1 MTHKMLKLKVV
12 ALVFTLILS
21 PSLQLSIV
29 KNGEV
34 EKVDMEFEEAV
45 KFLQLEEIQKLKET
59 VTNLRNEKKKCYKEN
74 TEKIDQIKTD
84 NEKVLNS
91 LTEQLENVQQTVANQ
106 EVLLGFLR
114 SILYY
119 IDVKKTTC
127 MDAVQAQAEEIAI
140 LGAERAEYQ
149 KKNELNLKHAYLQVD
164 IIKSQEKEKKLLKE
178 TVITQQE
185 LFMNYGNLT
194 GFTELE
200 NFPKYAQLLT
210 QTLANQASKIEQMSQ
225 YFKEEKK
232 VEENMAQILNEIQ
245 NLNFSLAT
253 QTSKWD
259 LLTQYQNVISIQNE
273 NLKALGPAISY
284 VIEDNKRFQ
293 YNFDDEGTL
302 LSLEPCQCLPDPKE
316 SGILVSEIEFV
327 CPNGM
332 VSATSLE
339 AELTVP
345 CPGGD
350 CPDEVDLGQ
359 CGDFTELPWGPWE
372 DCTEERCLVES
383 IRKRKVRTS
392 QGVSFEFQGNG
403 SQAIILTESYEFD
416 INLSE
421 GTYLAIFA
429 MGGGGGADD
438 SVSGSSGFFQYSV
451 QQVTESRVFNVAVT
465 IGAGGDNTAGRET
478 VVTIPGFTTVT
489 GKGGGYSAGPGWSGG
504 SSEKGGWNG
513 GNGASMSN
521 GSGEKL
527 PTVCGNVKIEASNT
541 GDYDSDG
548 TGGGGVKIDGK
559 EPPHLYRRNGYGYG
573 AGGGEDDYDGTD
585 GVVVIMLCYGDEPG
599 FPL

>member
-1 MTHKMLKLKVV
+1 MTHKMLKLKEV
-12 ALVFTLILS
+12 ALVFTLIVS

-45 KFLQLEEIQKLKET
+45 KFLQLEEIQKLKEII
-59 VTNLRNEKKKCYKEN
+59 TNLRNEKKKCYKEN
-74 TEKIDQIKTD
+74 TEKIDQIKAD

-91 LTEQLENVQQTVANQ
+91 LTEQLENAQQTVANQ

-164 IIKSQEKEKKLLKE
+164 IIKSQEKEKELLKE

-245 NLNFSLAT
+245 NLNFSSAT
-253 QTSKWD
+253 QSSKWD

-273 NLKALGPAISY
+273 NLKALAPAISY
-284 VIEDNKRFQ
+284 VIQDNKRFQ
-293 YNFDDEGTL
+293 YNFDKDGTL
-302 LSLEPCQCLPDPKE
+302 LSLEPCQCLPDPNN
-316 SGILVSEIEFV
+316 SGILVSNVQFSCPSGEFYE
-327 CPNGM
+327 
-332 VSATSLE
+332 TSLE
-339 AELTVP
+339 SDHIIP

-350 CPDEVDLGQ
+350 CPEEVDLGQ
-359 CGDFTELPWGPWE
+359 CGDFTELPWSAWE
-372 DCTEERCLVES
+372 DCTQEKCLVQS
-383 IRKRKVRTS
+383 IRKRKIRTPKGIS
-392 QGVSFEFQGNG
+392 YEFQGNG
-403 SQAIILTESYEFD
+403 SQAIILTKSEYFT
-416 INLSE
+416 INLPE
-421 GTYLAIFA
+421 GAYLAIFA

-438 SVSGSSGFFQYSV
+438 GTSGSSGFFQYSV
-451 QQVTESRVFNVAVT
+451 QPVTESKVFPVDVH
-465 IGAGGDNTAGRET
+465 IGQGGDNKDGEDTMVKVAGFNSVQAR
-478 VVTIPGFTTVT
+478 
-489 GKGGGYSAGPGWSGG
+489 GGGYMGGPGWSGG

-513 GNGASMSN
+513 GSGDSMSN

-527 PTVCGNVKIEASNT
+527 PTVCGDVKIEASQT
-541 GDYDSDG
+541 
-548 TGGGGVKIDGK
+548 
-559 EPPHLYRRNGYGYG
+559 E
-573 AGGGEDDYDGTD
+573 
-585 GVVVIMLCYGDEPG
+585 
-599 FPL
+599 